1 MLVGGTRQPHAPPNC
16 NPQAMIAF
24 PLEWRMALGGCS
36 AFSDYN
42 DSRSKLIRNNILLR
56 SQCRRLISIG
66 RTTTGRPTRHPCL
79 HTMSDSLVVR
89 QLLFLVTAST
99 VTAWQWPNPLLQS
112 LDDLRWDQAGA
123 HGGVLGNSVS
133 PCNQFDESP
142 TGNQT
147 SAAQWLRTVRFT
159 LAYVQRRC
167 LADHSGIPRHVD
179 V

>member
-1 MLVGGTRQPHAPPNC
+1 MPVEGTRQPHAPPNC
-16 NPQAMIAF
+16 NPQARITF
-24 PLEWRMALGGCS
+24 PLQWRMVLGGCS

-42 DSRSKLIRNNILLR
+42 ASRSKLIRNNLLLR
-56 SQCRRLISIG
+56 PQCRRLISIG
-66 RTTTGRPTRHPCL
+66 RTTTGRPTRHSNFNA
-79 HTMSDSLVVR
+79 MSGCRVVQ
-89 QLLFLVTAST
+89 QLLFLVAAST

-112 LDDLRWDQAGA
+112 LDNLRWDQAGA

-147 SAAQWLRTVRFT
+147 SAAQWLRTVRFS
-159 LAYVQRRC
+159 LACVQRLC
-167 LADHSGIPRHVD
+167 SPHHPGIPRHVD